1 MEEDQD
7 ADHEDAAG
15 NQADMEYLQQQMV
28 IKNELDQLAVI
39 LKKKQEQF
47 KIEAIAVDAQS

>member
-1 MEEDQD
+1 
-7 ADHEDAAG
+7 
-15 NQADMEYLQQQMV
+15 MEYLQQQMV